1 MWNLIS
7 LKEQSKMKMVE
18 VFYTTNEPITINTL
32 SELTNTSNR
41 SVKNY
46 LEELKE
52 TMSEIGGEFYSS
64 TEGVNFKIPI
74 HIGVDYFQRQ
84 LFRNSL
90 GFTLLEKVFFN
101 ESLTNDQLIN
111 ELYISQSTL
120 NRIANT
126 INEDLKPY
134 GLKLETAPYKI
145 TGDEQLIRNF
155 YTTYFVEAYSANEWP
170 FECLEKDI
178 IDDILPSA
186 SDYYES
192 TSELMNY
199 IAFRFQFAVGV
210 VRNLQGYSIKKIFL
224 ENKTLAAT
232 SEKLSTEIEKN
243 FDDVSFG
250 TTQKKDSYVS
260 ELVINQLLLSNQ
272 VLHKRLQ
279 YNQDFKERLEDIKQ
293 MIHFLTEH
301 FEFPVEDQTN
311 LIIEIDNALTFFSI
325 STRKVQPKMYLL
337 HPPRDYFLVEL
348 YQRKYSTFYDM
359 VQQHM
364 SLLCE
369 KRGFEPTDATL
380 GYLIYLL
387 ISKWKDLTKHLFN
400 RYNAINVKVYSH
412 LSFRH
417 AQGIA
422 ESLISDLP
430 DSINVSV
437 LEEVTLNEEILSKYD
452 FDILISAETLMLDI
466 KQPIVYMY
474 KSRSSYQYEQ
484 LHQLIR
490 EAAKQKEKVMREKF
504 IKKLQVF
511 PTKPK
516 ISIEQNK

>member
-170 FECLEKDI
+170 FE
-178 IDDILPSA
+178 
-186 SDYYES
+186 
-192 TSELMNY
+192 
-199 IAFRFQFAVGV
+199 
-210 VRNLQGYSIKKIFL
+210 
-224 ENKTLAAT
+224 
-232 SEKLSTEIEKN
+232 
-243 FDDVSFG
+243 
-250 TTQKKDSYVS
+250 
-260 ELVINQLLLSNQ
+260 
-272 VLHKRLQ
+272 
-279 YNQDFKERLEDIKQ
+279 
-293 MIHFLTEH
+293 
-301 FEFPVEDQTN
+301 
-311 LIIEIDNALTFFSI
+311 
-325 STRKVQPKMYLL
+325 
-337 HPPRDYFLVEL
+337 
-348 YQRKYSTFYDM
+348 
-359 VQQHM
+359 
-364 SLLCE
+364 
-369 KRGFEPTDATL
+369 
-380 GYLIYLL
+380 
-387 ISKWKDLTKHLFN
+387 
-400 RYNAINVKVYSH
+400 
-412 LSFRH
+412 
-417 AQGIA
+417 
-422 ESLISDLP
+422 
-430 DSINVSV
+430 
-437 LEEVTLNEEILSKYD
+437 
-452 FDILISAETLMLDI
+452 
-466 KQPIVYMY
+466 
-474 KSRSSYQYEQ
+474 
-484 LHQLIR
+484 
-490 EAAKQKEKVMREKF
+490 
-504 IKKLQVF
+504 
-511 PTKPK
+511 
-516 ISIEQNK
+516 